1 MANTI
6 ITKFQNEG
14 LADLATDLDKASD
27 KMDLFAKAHS
37 IVSTASDGLSKK
49 QLELREQINS
59 TGGILQ
65 KMNETNRQSGTLY
78 DGLQKQLT
86 GLVAEYTA
94 LESKTKENTKKQVDY
109 NTVLKQVADGQIS
122 ARTGMKQ
129 LREEM
134 VRMAAQGRTNEDTYK
149 KLRKSAGELADTI
162 SDVSQEAK
170 AAGSDTRGIDNL
182 VRSVNLGVNAVTGL
196 QGAFSLFGGENKNV
210 QQTLV
215 YLNGAMLLSSSI
227 QEIGTE
233 ITRKD
238 SVVTQAAGLI
248 KRAYAGYVGEA
259 TGATLL
265 FKQALLGLGIGAV
278 IALVL
283 LAIKAFSDWNEQ
295 ITTAARQSKLLSDS
309 RKEASESIKSEVAG
323 IYELVAIAKNEN
335 ATRADREEAIKRLQQ
350 QYPEYL
356 KNISLETIGTEATNE
371 AIREQIRLLTVREQ
385 IKKLVEQRAALEN
398 QKLLS
403 NTELFKESGSLF
415 QKILIGLYGE
425 ENLPKTFQKYTS
437 DIKAG
442 IQKQIDDI
450 DKAVVTLI
458 TQTGKSGNNVLEI
471 KSLGTKEQQADV
483 KKSIE
488 KFNQRNLELYLKSL
502 NDQNKAYRK
511 FLEERAKLNAENI
524 QKLKEQAATQ
534 AGEQNRAEQ
543 ARLDEML
550 RLNQLNAAKLAEIKA
565 NENREKQQNDNDYIA
580 AKAKR
585 EADGFAITQSVGN
598 AVLSISKMVSDSK
611 MAYLDAELNSG
622 VISQKKYQQEVRKI
636 KRNEAIAAKAEAAFN
651 IGLSIAQSIVKA
663 LTTGPIVGQVLAGI
677 TAALGFAQLAF
688 VLSKPIPQ
696 FRNTGLIKNH
706 GLLQGKSHE
715 QGGVKML
722 VEAEGKEYFM
732 PTGPTEKHY
741 AELEAMRNGNYDD
754 YIQRNKFMY
763 LQKMQ
768 IPMNKVLNPD
778 LPAVI
783 NISGYQKRNQHIE
796 QSEKALNLQFGK
808 VAEEISY
815 LGAYIKSGNADRV
828 RGTKVLVKA
837 IDKLI
842 VNGY

>member
-94 LESKTKENTKKQVDY
+94 LESKTKENTKTQVDY

-170 AAGSDTRGIDNL
+170 AAGSDTRGFDNL

-196 QGAFSLFGGENKNV
+196 QGAFALFGGESKDVLKTIQLLNAGMLVSTSV
-210 QQTLV
+210 QQV
-215 YLNGAMLLSSSI
+215 A
-227 QEIGTE
+227 TE
-233 ITRKD
+233 LTQKD
-238 SVVTQAAGLI
+238 SVVTQALTYAKKLYTAAMEEATAATEIFYGLATGGLI
-248 KRAYAGYVGEA
+248 LVLGLIAANWDKITEALGFATDSTERLKEA
-259 TGATLL
+259 TEKLR
-265 FKQALLGLGIGAV
+265 QAEEDRKVLQDAELRYLKAKGIAQDE
-278 IALVL
+278 I
-283 LAIKAFSDWNEQ
+283 IK
-295 ITTAARQSKLLSDS
+295 
-309 RKEASESIKSEVAG
+309 KEI
-323 IYELVAIAKNEN
+323 AIAKAELATIEQRIKYASARFVNPNDPN
-335 ATRADREEAIKRLQQ
+335 AFEERKKAAKEVEDIRKQSEAELLSAKSKILELEKALGDFNDKRRKEEEDERERLRKEREERIKNSRL
-350 QYPEYL
+350 
-356 KNISLETIGTEATNE
+356 
-371 AIREQIRLLTVREQ
+371 
-385 IKKLVEQRAALEN
+385 
-398 QKLLS
+398 
-403 NTELFKESGSLF
+403 
-415 QKILIGLYGE
+415 
-425 ENLPKTFQKYTS
+425 
-437 DIKAG
+437 
-442 IQKQIDDI
+442 
-450 DKAVVTLI
+450 
-458 TQTGKSGNNVLEI
+458 
-471 KSLGTKEQQADV
+471 
-483 KKSIE
+483 
-488 KFNQRNLELYLKSL
+488 NLEAYIKSL
-502 NDQNKAYRK
+502 NDQNQLYRK
-511 FLEERAKLNAENI
+511 FLNERLKLNAENI
-524 QKLKEQAATQ
+524 EKIKEQQ
-534 AGEQNRAEQ
+534 ASANRNEQI
-543 ARLDEML
+543 RLEELL
-550 RLNQLNAAKLAEIKA
+550 RLNKLNADKLAEIKA
-565 NENREKQQNDNDYIA
+565 NENRDKQQNDDDYIA

-688 VLSKPIPQ
+688 VVSKPIPQ
-696 FRNTGLIKNH
+696 FRKGGKVSEH
-706 GLLQGKSHE
+706 GLLKGRSHE
-715 QGGVKML
+715 QGGVII
-722 VEAEGKEYFM
+722 EAERDEYFM
-732 PTGPTEKHY
+732 PTDKTRKHY